1 MKNLFLLVVVG
12 LIGLTGNGCAS
23 GADSPKSKSRT
34 SVVKASDI
42 YVRTPPMP
50 SAPTPENPDVY
61 QTFVL
66 PPHESV
72 PECRLAPLPRNR
84 SYEQTW
90 YEGGT
95 QRSRW
100 CQVVG
105 GRNFSEVTEVRS
117 GRWVTITTVHT
128 YVTASYGEW
137 KSVIVPTPP
146 AMYYEYPSPPKG
158 GKWGNPP
165 KVGKGR

>member
-1 MKNLFLLVVVG
+1 MKNLLLVAVLVG
-12 LIGLTGNGCAS
+12 LSGNGCAAGLS
-23 GADSPKSKSRT
+23 FKLKPRGT
-34 SVVKASDI
+34 TVKASDI
-42 YVRTPPMP
+42 YVRCPPMQP
-50 SAPTPENPDVY
+50 MPTPEHPDVY

-66 PPHESV
+66 PPHEAI

-105 GRNFSEVTEVRS
+105 GRDFSEITEIRG
-117 GRWVTITTVHT
+117 GRWVKVVTAHT
-128 YVTASYGEW
+128 YVTGSYGEW

-146 AMYYEYPSPPKG
+146 AMYYDSPLHR
-158 GKWGNPP
+158 
-165 KVGKGR
+165 KVR

>member
-1 MKNLFLLVVVG
+1 MKNLLLLVVALV
-12 LIGLTGNGCAS
+12 GLTGNGCAA
-23 GADSPKSKSRT
+23 GFDGLKMKSRGT
-34 SVVKASDI
+34 TVKASDI

-50 SAPTPENPDVY
+50 AMPTPDRPDVY
-61 QTFVL
+61 QVFVL

-72 PECRLAPLPRNR
+72 PESRLAPLPRSR
-84 SYEQTW
+84 SFEQTW

-100 CQVVG
+100 CQVTG
-105 GRNFSEVTEVRS
+105 GRDFSEVTEVRS
-117 GRWVTITTVHT
+117 GRWVTVITVHT

-137 KSVIVPTPP
+137 RSVITPTPP
-146 AMYYEYPSPPKG
+146 AMYYEYPSQPKG

-165 KVGKGR
+165 KK